1 MKNSLTFYMILLHGS
16 FLGIATASAKSP
28 SVNIDTLSAN
38 QKDVGVVEAVA
49 TRSGE
54 KSNSQLTTET
64 SSTKTSALSPKNIN
78 IPQEKRLP
86 SGQVW
91 VVNQNKHA
99 QPQPFIWVVKDLKKA
114 GQQPFLQVAK
124 PAEKPK
130 PSKTPKK
137 DDLEPFDEVIK
148 DTQKSGGLF
157 TLYRNKEKN
166 KIYLEIKPEQL
177 NKNYLA
183 TATLESGI
191 GERGVTVVC
200 LCKIFCFISN
210 G

>member
-1 MKNSLTFYMILLHGS
+1 MKNRLTFYMILLHGL
-16 FLGIATASAKSP
+16 FLGIATASANSP
-28 SVNIDTLSAN
+28 SVNIDTLSVN
-38 QKDVGVVEAVA
+38 QKAVRILEAVVTA
-49 TRSGE
+49 KSGE

-64 SSTKTSALSPKNIN
+64 SSTKTSVLSLNNIN
-78 IPQEKRLP
+78 ITQEKRLP

-99 QPQPFIWVVKDLKKA
+99 QPQPFIWVVKDLKKV

-124 PAEKPK
+124 PVEKPK
-130 PSKTPKK
+130 PSKTPTAK

-166 KIYLEIKPEQL
+166 KI
-177 NKNYLA
+177 
-183 TATLESGI
+183 
-191 GERGVTVVC
+191 
-200 LCKIFCFISN
+200 
-210 G
+210 